1 MKEVNNLALR
11 FRDFFLVAFVG
22 FWLDNHITFRDVIF
36 FSSFPRF
43 FSRGRKILNKKKRS
57 NIQLWETSASRSR
70 REWRKCLLSL
80 AAQQLP
86 NNAYEQ
92 PSGFLSQK
100 ILCFATSSLPSRLWS
115 ASHFFSY
122 SRSLRRSV
130 LVLEFNKGKF
140 YNSLSVFGFGF
151 FPSLSLPLPPVW
163 LISCFIPWDPQ
174 VNWGYAEKKQTI
186 QIVPVINES
195 IVVKFIWNFND
206 EHFLLSAFQLH

>member
-11 FRDFFLVAFVG
+11 FRDFFLVAFIG
-22 FWLDNHITFRDVIF
+22 FWLNNHITFRDVIF

-43 FSRGRKILNKKKRS
+43 FSRGRKILNKKKDLTS
-57 NIQLWETSASRSR
+57 NCGKQAQVEVGGNGGSVYYLLQRNNCRITHMNSR
-70 REWRKCLLSL
+70 R
-80 AAQQLP
+80 
-86 NNAYEQ
+86 
-92 PSGFLSQK
+92 GFLSQK

-140 YNSLSVFGFGF
+140 YHSLSVFGFGF

-186 QIVPVINES
+186 QIVAMINES
-195 IVVKFIWNFND
+195 IVVIFIWNFHD
-206 EHFLLSAFQLH
+206 EHFLLSAFQLR

>member
-11 FRDFFLVAFVG
+11 FRDFFPCS
-22 FWLDNHITFRDVIF
+22 FRRFLIGQSHHFQGCDIFQFPF
-36 FSSFPRF
+36 FSGPQNP
-43 FSRGRKILNKKKRS
+43 KQKKKDLIS
-57 NIQLWETSASRSR
+57 NCGKQAQVEVGGNGGSVYYLLQRNNCRITHMNSR
-70 REWRKCLLSL
+70 
-80 AAQQLP
+80 Q
-86 NNAYEQ
+86 
-92 PSGFLSQK
+92 GFLSQK
-100 ILCFATSSLPSRLWS
+100 ILCFATSSLPSRPI
-115 ASHFFSY
+115 FFSY

-186 QIVPVINES
+186 QIVAMINES
-195 IVVKFIWNFND
+195 IVVIFIWNFHD
-206 EHFLLSAFQLH
+206 KHFLLSAFQLR